1 MVNPRAQRKCE
12 KIMKLVYLIEKYAI
26 ISECLFRTDEI
37 CTRPIYKLVSSGIV
51 GQSFMVLGSDMQQ
64 RYLLGVD
71 GGGTGCRARLVDWSG
86 RVLSEGTGGPANLTL
101 GIDVAL
107 QAIRATIRIALEAAK
122 LDDAAIA
129 STHVGF
135 GLAGA
140 NVPELAR
147 GIETADLPFASWVVA
162 SDAETACLGAFSGG
176 DGAILILGTG
186 SQGLA
191 HVAGKMTTVGGWGF
205 YLSDDASGAILGRS
219 AIRHALRAAESLDEA
234 SQLTEAIM
242 ARFDHQPAK
251 VAHWGPTARPG
262 DYGAFVPLIIEH
274 LNRGDAVARKLIEG
288 AVAEAVVLIDRLIDL
303 GAEKVAL
310 MGGLAPIYR
319 PFLPDRLASAIV
331 DPASDALDGAILMAR
346 HRAETHTPDWRE
358 VPA

>member
-1 MVNPRAQRKCE
+1 
-12 KIMKLVYLIEKYAI
+12 
-26 ISECLFRTDEI
+26 
-37 CTRPIYKLVSSGIV
+37 
-51 GQSFMVLGSDMQQ
+51 MVLGSDMQQ

-71 GGGTGCRARLVDWSG
+71 GGGTGCRARLVDWSD
-86 RVLSEGTGGPANLTL
+86 RVLGEGSGGPANLTL
-101 GIDVAL
+101 GVDVAL
-107 QAIRATIRIALEAAK
+107 QAIRTAIEDAIKTAK
-122 LDDAAIA
+122 LDDTAV
-129 STHVGF
+129 TRMHVGF

-162 SDAETACLGAFSGG
+162 SDAETACIGAFSGS

-191 HVAGKMTTVGGWGF
+191 HVAGKMTTIGGWGF
-205 YLSDDASGAILGRS
+205 YLSDDASGAILGRT

-234 SQLTEAIM
+234 SPLTDAIM
-242 ARFDHQPAK
+242 AHFDHKPAK
-251 VAHWGPTARPG
+251 IAHWGPTAKPA
-262 DYGAFVPLIIEH
+262 DYGSFVPLVIEH

-310 MGGLAPIYR
+310 MGGLAAIYR
-319 PFLPDRLASAIV
+319 PFLPDRLAVAIV
-331 DPASDALDGAILMAR
+331 EPEGDALAGAILMAR
-346 HRAETHTPDWRE
+346 RHAETHTPDWRE